1 MNKLLNTPSVFGDN
15 EPPFPLRCIFT
26 EMLEWFGPPILM
38 AKNEAMLPASA
49 VFGAALSA
57 ILGHV
62 GVL

>member
-15 EPPFPLRCIFT
+15 EPPFPLRCIFN
-26 EMLEWFGPPILM
+26 EMLEWFGP
-38 AKNEAMLPASA
+38 AFVVKNEAMLPASA
-49 VFGAALSA
+49 VSGAALSA